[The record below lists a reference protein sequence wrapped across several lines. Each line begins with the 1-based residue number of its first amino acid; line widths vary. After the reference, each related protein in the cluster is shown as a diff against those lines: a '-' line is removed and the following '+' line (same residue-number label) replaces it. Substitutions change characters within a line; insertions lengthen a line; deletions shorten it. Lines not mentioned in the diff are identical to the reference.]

1 MESMSSVGRHEKAF
15 YSLQAQL
22 EEWKGQAASDDG
34 DGPDCYG
41 IGHELVSTLTLA
53 GGGPSTWIE
62 YNHSEGRAVYVTT
75 APDYANRGTAAPDR
89 VELTA
94 DESDLVAQWFGL
106 DYVEGLTIEPDGTVS
121 R

>member
-1 MESMSSVGRHEKAF
+1 MERMDAVGRHEEAF
-15 YSLQAQL
+15 NSWQAQL
-22 EEWKGQAASDDG
+22 EEWKGQAADEEG
-34 DGPDCYG
+34 DGPNCYG

-62 YNHSEGRAVYVTT
+62 YSHDTGRAVYVTT
-75 APDYANRGTAAPDR
+75 APDYVGRGTAEPDR